1 MRARVVLPIALVL
14 ALVLVACGD
23 DDGGDATDD
32 AATSTSTEA
41 PETTTEA
48 DPTTEPPD
56 PTTTEPEPEEAD
68 PLLVLVTNDDGIG
81 APGIDAMVEAL
92 ATTDA
97 EIVIVAPAEN
107 QSGSSDTR
115 SDGEVTWS
123 DSATTSG
130 AEATAVDGT
139 PADAVLVALDELGI
153 EPDLVVSGINDV
165 FNVGPLVPI
174 SGTVGAARTALR
186 QGIPAVAISTGMGEE
201 ADFSTAAR
209 VVLDWID
216 ENGGDLQTDFVVSIN
231 TPNCTAGEMK
241 GVIEVPVGADLA
253 DDDDPFSTDCTV
265 DAPEPET
272 DALAIEAGYA
282 SLSLVPADL

>member
-1 MRARVVLPIALVL
+1 MRARALLPIVLVL
-14 ALVLVACGD
+14 ALVACGD
-23 DDGGDATDD
+23 DDGGDANGD
-32 AATSTSTEA
+32 AATSTTTEA
-41 PETTTEA
+41 SETTTEA
-48 DPTTEPPD
+48 ETTTEPPGTT
-56 PTTTEPEPEEAD
+56 TTTEPEPDEDE

-92 ATTDA
+92 VTTDA
-97 EIVIVAPAEN
+97 ELVIVAPAEN

-115 SDGEVTWS
+115 TDGEVTWGES
-123 DSATTSG
+123 ETASG
-130 AEATAVDGT
+130 VEATAVDGT
-139 PADAVLVALDELGI
+139 PADSVLVALDELGI

-186 QGIPAVAISTGMGEE
+186 RGIPAVAISTGMEE
-201 ADFSTAAR
+201 DADFATAAQ

-216 ENGGDLQTDFVVSIN
+216 ENAANLQTDFVVNIN

-241 GVIEVPVGADLA
+241 DVIEVPVGADLA

-282 SLSLVPADL
+282 ALSLVPADL